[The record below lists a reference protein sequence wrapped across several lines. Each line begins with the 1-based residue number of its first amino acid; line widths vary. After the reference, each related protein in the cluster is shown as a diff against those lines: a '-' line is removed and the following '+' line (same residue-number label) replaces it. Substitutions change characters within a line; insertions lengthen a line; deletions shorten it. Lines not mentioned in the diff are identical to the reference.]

1 MLFLFSGT
9 KIKKFK
15 IQRFKIQN
23 KNGFKIQKKNSR
35 FKIQDSKLNI
45 IFAIKTKHFS
55 DD

>member
-1 MLFLFSGT
+1 MLFLISGT

-23 KNGFKIQKKNSR
+23 KNRFKIQKKNSR

-45 IFAIKTKHFS
+45 IFAIKNETYFG
-55 DD
+55 